1 MSKMS
6 ELSMI
11 LKNLIECGNALVHTA
26 SALKD
31 FYSSAEDEKEETKQE
46 PVPDAEPT
54 KTYSLEDVRAVLSAK
69 SKEGFRQQVKDL
81 ITKHGAENLTKVD
94 PAEYGALVAEV
105 EVLGNV

>member
-11 LKNLIECGNALVHTA
+11 LENLIECGNALAHTA

-31 FYSSAEDEKEETKQE
+31 FYSSVEDEKEETKTDT
-46 PVPDAEPT
+46 VPDAEPA

-105 EVLGNV
+105 EVLGNA